1 MSNPCQHCH
10 RLKAVCGRG
19 LCRPCRSDPAVYDRY
34 EDRTYREPTMAE
46 LDALIAEQLPTMPA
60 GNEGEEP
67 TPRYR
72 EPRCLVRTRQ
82 ARVMRKKI

>member
-1 MSNPCQHCH
+1 MKCQHCTI
-10 RLKAVCGRG
+10 RQATCGRG
-19 LCRPCRSDPAVYDRY
+19 LCRPCRSDPAVYALY

-46 LDALIAEQLPTMPA
+46 LEALIEANYPTMPA